1 VDQEQVV
8 REIGRAVQRM
18 AERTRSEEGYLP
30 HPIAVAM
37 AEAVRGG
44 NLTDGD
50 GTFGAQE
57 HHYQVH
63 MSKQHGHFALLDV
76 ANLKTG
82 QLLAP
87 EVVLR
92 VLRTHDVLASYA
104 GDAVQGEVAEGVV
117 SGLLGI
123 DDGSSIHVLRKAGL
137 GGPMVAKAALLEFVE
152 RLPS

>member
-1 VDQEQVV
+1 M
-8 REIGRAVQRM
+8 RAIGRAVQRM
-18 AERTRSEEGYLP
+18 AERTKDEQGYFP

-63 MSKQHGHFALLDV
+63 MSKARGHFALLDV

-82 QLLAP
+82 RLLPP
-87 EVVLR
+87 ETVLR
-92 VLRTHDVLASYA
+92 VLHVHDQLADQP
-104 GDAVQGEVAEGVV
+104 GDTVEGEVAEGIV

-123 DDGSSIHVLRKAGL
+123 DDASSALLLRKAGL
-137 GGPMVAKAALLEFVE
+137 AGPRVAKAALLECVE
-152 RLPS
+152 ALPP